1 MQVRLH
7 KLLANTTAGLKLA
20 AASLLLFVSVFYT
33 RAQVNDASVRLNFAF
48 DSDVLSENYMQNSSA
63 MAKLNALVENI
74 SEESAVNVITF
85 SSPEGNYAYNLDL
98 SQRRAESVRK
108 YIVSK
113 YPALGGRI
121 IVNAG
126 AESWDELH
134 RSVQNDARLSS
145 YARTQVLEIA
155 ASDKDADVKEAELKA
170 IPAYKSLYANY
181 FRGLRYAEISL
192 RINNLVEDAPQ
203 HTKDALSVSKND
215 ASKAQVSGEG
225 NGEPI
230 VYYSLSEDFIRP
242 GYMGNNLN
250 LKEIRRI
257 LSNPENRQ
265 NTIVIEGAAS
275 PEGPVSI
282 NNRLG
287 IARAENLANWII
299 GQFPDMEG
307 KVVVR
312 SKGEDWDGLAKA
324 IANCESLKASDKQ
337 ELLDIIGSN
346 ETPSKK
352 EALMKAHPAY
362 GTVEKDCLPYIR
374 FARIVGLD
382 KAAAGTTVKEPAQQ
396 QQQPAEESAQE
407 PAQEQ
412 ETVTEEPEAEEP
424 EAQETENVAAT
435 EVSGNVSGQEGS
447 ITGNGVNYRNIG
459 KNMIVAAKT
468 NLLYDAGTALNFEIE
483 IPIADRF
490 SIMAEDLFPWWET
503 GNKYCFQLWEMGVE
517 ARYWFKPWK
526 TVGMEKLRGAF
537 VGPYVMSGKYD
548 FQFDKSINYQGEFW
562 SAGVTAGYAMP
573 IGKKQKANLEFS
585 ISMGYMESPFRHY
598 QPTDDYS
605 KLIKDPANNG
615 TFYNIFKYPTKAK
628 VSLVIPIGIPTLKK
642 EVSHE

>member
-1 MQVRLH
+1 
-7 KLLANTTAGLKLA
+7 
-20 AASLLLFVSVFYT
+20 
-33 RAQVNDASVRLNFAF
+33 
-48 DSDVLSENYMQNSSA
+48 

-113 YPALGGRI
+113 YPALEGRI

-170 IPAYKSLYANY
+170 IPAYKSLYSNY

-192 RINNLVEDAPQ
+192 RIKNLTQDTAQ
-203 HTKDALSVSKND
+203 HTNAETSESKKNSNNASASVNAK
-215 ASKAQVSGEG
+215 ASA
-225 NGEPI
+225 NGVPV

-242 GYMGNNLN
+242 GHMHNDLN

-257 LSNPENRQ
+257 LSNPENRKQ
-265 NTIVIEGAAS
+265 TIVIEGAAS
-275 PEGPVSI
+275 PEGPVSV
-282 NNRLG
+282 NERLG

-299 GQFPDMEG
+299 GQFPDMED
-307 KVVVR
+307 KIVVR
-312 SKGEDWDGLAKA
+312 SKAEDWEGLANG
-324 IANCESLKASDKQ
+324 IASCESLSDDAKN
-337 ELLDIIGSN
+337 ELLDIVNSS
-346 ETPSKK
+346 ETPARK
-352 EALMKAHPAY
+352 EELLKSHPAY
-362 GTVEKDCLPYIR
+362 ETVQNDVFPYIR
-374 FARIVGLD
+374 FARIAGLED
-382 KAAAGTTVKEPAQQ
+382 VAANA
-396 QQQPAEESAQE
+396 AQE
-407 PAQEQ
+407 PAQEP
-412 ETVTEEPEAEEP
+412 VTEPAEEP
-424 EAQETENVAAT
+424 AQEPVQEPAEEPAHEHDTEAVEGIDNN
-435 EVSGNVSGQEGS
+435 GNLQGQDSNIAG
-447 ITGNGVNYRNIG
+447 TGVTYKNIG

-468 NLLYDAGTALNFEIE
+468 NLLYDAVTALNFEVE
-483 IPIADRF
+483 VPIADRF

>member
-1 MQVRLH
+1 MQVKLH
-7 KLLANTTAGLKLA
+7 KLFAASTAGLKLVA
-20 AASLLLFVSVFYT
+20 LSLLMFVNVFYT
-33 RAQVNDASVRLNFAF
+33 RAQVSDASVRLNFAF

-74 SEESAVNVITF
+74 SEESAVDVITF

-113 YPALGGRI
+113 YPALEGRI

-126 AESWDELH
+126 AESWDELR

-170 IPAYKSLYANY
+170 IPAYKSFYSNY

-192 RINNLVEDAPQ
+192 RVKNSANVASSPQDVNAEVSESKKISNNAS
-203 HTKDALSVSKND
+203 ASVNAK
-215 ASKAQVSGEG
+215 ASA
-225 NGEPI
+225 NGVPV

-242 GYMGNNLN
+242 GHMHNDLN

-257 LSNPENRQ
+257 LSNPENRKQ
-265 NTIVIEGAAS
+265 TIVIEGAAS
-275 PEGPVSI
+275 PEGPVSV
-282 NNRLG
+282 NERLG

-307 KVVVR
+307 KIVVR
-312 SKGEDWDGLAKA
+312 SKAEDWEGLASS
-324 IANCESLKASDKQ
+324 IANCETLSDDAKN
-337 ELLDIIGSN
+337 ELLNIINSN
-346 ETPSKK
+346 ETSDKK
-352 EALMKAHPAY
+352 EALLKAHAAY
-362 GTVEKDCLPYIR
+362 GTVESDCLPYIR
-374 FARIVGLD
+374 FARIVGFENMID
-382 KAAAGTTVKEPAQQ
+382 NAAENTP
-396 QQQPAEESAQE
+396 AQE
-407 PAQEQ
+407 PEI
-412 ETVTEEPEAEEP
+412 EPAAEEAENIP
-424 EAQETENVAAT
+424 ETEAIAAN
-435 EVSGNVSGQEGS
+435 EGNGNVQGQDGNIAGSGIKYTNVG
-447 ITGNGVNYRNIG
+447 R
-459 KNMIVAAKT
+459 NMIVAAKT
-468 NLLYDAGTALNFEIE
+468 NLLYDAVSALNFEVE

-490 SIMAEDLFPWWET
+490 SIMAEDVFPWWET

-526 TVGMEKLRGAF
+526 TVGMEKLRGWF
-537 VGPYVMSGKYD
+537 VGPYVMSAKYD

-562 SAGVTAGYAMP
+562 SAGLTAGYAMP
-573 IGKKQKANLEFS
+573 IGKKQKVNLEFS
-585 ISMGYMESPFRHY
+585 ISYGYLESPFRHY
-598 QPTDDYS
+598 QPTDDYT

-615 TFYNIFKYPTKAK
+615 TFINILKYPTKAK
-628 VSLVIPIGIPTLKK
+628 VSLVVPIGIPTNKK
-642 EVSHE
+642 EVVHE